1 MPGHTI
7 LDLPQAEQEQM
18 LAQLRAA
25 RYGHLLAC
33 HILLLCA
40 AGRTPTEIA
49 AALFCSRS
57 SVYRTVHAY
66 RRGRLDLGL
75 GDDTAAGAPT
85 APRCRASLKR
95 SLRALLKR
103 APAAFG
109 WCRTRWS
116 CAALAVELAAR
127 RGVCVSQETVRRWL
141 HEMGYVWKRARHVA
155 RDDDPERIPK
165 LARIR
170 RIIEGLRPAEA
181 LFFADEL
188 DIHLLAKLGCEWMLK
203 GTQSEVP
210 TPGTNRKHYLAGAL
224 NFVTGKVLAVV
235 GERKDRWLFL
245 DLLRLVERACPAT
258 KFTKVYVVV
267 DNYRVHKAKAVVTW
281 LAAHPRCEL
290 IWLPAYCPRA
300 NPIERVFGDVHD
312 KCTRNHK
319 RTQIADLVADV
330 KAHLRWNG
338 PWRYRLS
345 ELYYAPEV
353 TAAVAELNAVA
364 QQRAA

>member
-7 LDLPQAEQEQM
+7 LDIPRAEQEQM

-25 RYGHLLAC
+25 RYGHLLAM

-49 AALFCSRS
+49 SALFCSRS
-57 SVYRTVHAY
+57 SVYRTARAY
-66 RRGRLDLGL
+66 RRGELALGL
-75 GDDTAAGAPT
+75 GHDTAAGAPP
-85 APRCRASLKR
+85 APVCRAGLKR
-95 SLRALLKR
+95 SLLALLKR
-103 APAAFG
+103 APSAFG

-116 CAALAVELAAR
+116 CACLAAELKTR
-127 RGVCVSQETVRRWL
+127 RGVSVSQETVRRWL
-141 HEMGYVWKRARHVA
+141 HELGYVWKRARHVA
-155 RDDDPERIPK
+155 RDDDRERIPK

-170 RIIEGLRPAEA
+170 RLIEGLRPSEA

-203 GTQSEVP
+203 GTQVEVM
-210 TPGTNRKHYLAGAL
+210 TPGTNRKSYLAGAL
-224 NFVTGKVLAVV
+224 DFVTGKVLSVV
-235 GERKDRWLFL
+235 GERKNRWLFI
-245 DLLRLVERACPAT
+245 DLLRVIERACPAT

-267 DNYRVHKAKAVVTW
+267 DNYGIHKAKAVAAW
-281 LAAHPRCEL
+281 LAAHPRFEL
-290 IWLPAYCPRA
+290 VWLPSYCPRA

-330 KAHLRWNG
+330 KTHLRWHG
-338 PWRYRLS
+338 SWRYRLS
-345 ELYYAPEV
+345 ELYYTPEV
-353 TAAVAELNAVA
+353 TAAVAELNAAA
-364 QQRAA
+364 QNRAA

>member
-1 MPGHTI
+1 MPGDTI
-7 LDLPQAEQEQM
+7 LDIPLAEQEHL

-57 SVYRTVHAY
+57 SVYRTVRAY
-66 RRGRLDLGL
+66 RRGDLDCGL
-75 GDDTAAGAPT
+75 SPDAGTPP
-85 APRCRASLKR
+85 PRCGASLKR
-95 SLRALLKR
+95 SLLAIVKR
-103 APAAFG
+103 APQAYG

-116 CAALAVELAAR
+116 CAALAAELKAR
-127 RGVCVSQETVRRWL
+127 RGVQVSQDTARRWL
-141 HEMGYVWKRARHVA
+141 HELGYAWKRARHVA
-155 RDDDPERIPK
+155 KDDDPERVSK

-170 RIIEGLRPAEA
+170 QIIEGLRPSEA

-188 DIHLLAKLGCEWMLK
+188 DIHLLAKLGCEWMLR
-203 GTQSEVP
+203 GTQTEVL
-210 TPGTNRKHYLAGAL
+210 TPGTNRKNYLAGAL
-224 NFVTGKVLAVV
+224 NFVTGKLLSVV
-235 GERKDRWLFL
+235 GARKNRWLFI
-245 DLLRLVERACPAT
+245 DLLRAIDRACPAS
-258 KFTKVYVVV
+258 KLTKVYVVV
-267 DNYRVHKAKAVVTW
+267 DNYGIHKAKAVVSW
-281 LAAHPRCEL
+281 LAQHPRFEL
-290 IWLPAYCPRA
+290 VWLPAYCPRA

-319 RTQIADLVADV
+319 RTQLADLVADV

-338 PWRYRLS
+338 PWRYKLS
-345 ELYYAPEV
+345 ELYYTPEI
-353 TAAVAELNAVA
+353 TAALAGLNAAA

>member
-1 MPGHTI
+1 
-7 LDLPQAEQEQM
+7 M

-57 SVYRTVHAY
+57 SVYRTVDAY
-66 RRGRLDLGL
+66 RRGELALGPRH
-75 GDDTAAGAPT
+75 DTTAGAPP
-85 APRCRASLKR
+85 APRYRASLKR

-103 APAAFG
+103 APSAYG

-116 CAALAVELAAR
+116 CACLAAELKTR
-127 RGVCVSQETVRRWL
+127 RGVSLSQESVRRWL
-141 HEMGYVWKRARHVA
+141 HELGYVWKRARHVA

-170 RIIEGLRPAEA
+170 QLIEHSLPTEA

-188 DIHLLAKLGCEWMLK
+188 DINLLPKLGCEWMPR
-203 GTQSEVP
+203 GTQREVM
-210 TPGTNRKHYLAGAL
+210 TPGTNRKTYLAGAL
-224 NFVTGKVLAVV
+224 NFATGKVLHLV
-235 GERKDRWLFL
+235 GERKNRWLFI
-245 DLLRLVERACPAT
+245 DLLRVIDRACPAT
-258 KFTKVYVVV
+258 KFTKLYVVV
-267 DNYRVHKAKAVVTW
+267 DNYGIHKAKAVVLW
-281 LAAHPRCEL
+281 LAQHPRFEL
-290 IWLPAYCPRA
+290 VWLPAYCPRA

-330 KAHLRWNG
+330 KTHLRWNG
-338 PWRYRLS
+338 PWRYKLS
-345 ELYYAPEV
+345 ELYYTPEV
-353 TAAVAELNAVA
+353 TTAVAELNAVA
-364 QQRAA
+364 QKRAA

>member
-1 MPGHTI
+1 
-7 LDLPQAEQEQM
+7 M

-25 RYGHLLAC
+25 RYGHLLAL
-33 HILLLCA
+33 HIVLLCA

-57 SVYRTVHAY
+57 SVYRTVRAY
-66 RRGRLDLGL
+66 RRGTLDLGL
-75 GDDTAAGAPT
+75 STAAGAP
-85 APRCRASLKR
+85 PVPVCRTSLKR
-95 SLRALLKR
+95 SLVALLKR
-103 APAAFG
+103 APQAFG

-116 CAALAVELAAR
+116 CAALAAELKAR
-127 RGVCVSQETVRRWL
+127 RGAHVSQETVRRWL

-155 RDDDPERIPK
+155 RDDDPERISK

-170 RIIEGLRPAEA
+170 QIIEGLLPAET

-203 GTQSEVP
+203 GTQAEVM

-224 NFVTGKVLAVV
+224 NFVTGKLLAVV
-235 GERKDRWLFL
+235 GERKNRWLFI
-245 DLLRLVERACPAT
+245 DLLRLIDRACPAT

-267 DNYRVHKAKAVVTW
+267 DNYGIHKAKAVVAW
-281 LAAHPRCEL
+281 LAAHPRFEL
-290 IWLPAYCPRA
+290 IRLPAYCPRA

-319 RTQIADLVADV
+319 RRQIAELVADV

-338 PWRYRLS
+338 PWRYKLS
-345 ELYYAPEV
+345 ELYYTPEV
-353 TAAVAELNAVA
+353 TAAVAELNAAA
-364 QQRAA
+364 QRHAA